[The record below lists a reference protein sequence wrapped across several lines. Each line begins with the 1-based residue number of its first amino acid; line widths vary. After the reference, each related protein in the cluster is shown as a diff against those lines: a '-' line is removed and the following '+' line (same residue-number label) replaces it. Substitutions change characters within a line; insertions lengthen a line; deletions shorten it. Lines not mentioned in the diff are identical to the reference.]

1 MRSAEPGWL
10 RRHYDANAARYDK
23 RIDFLDRTVFSG
35 GRAWVCSK
43 ATGETLELAIG
54 TGLNLPH
61 YPPNVALTGID
72 LSPGMIDIARTRAGE
87 LGREVA
93 LQVGDA
99 ERLPFAEESF
109 DTVVTTLSL
118 CTIPDDRQAIAEAFR
133 VLRPGG
139 RFLLMEHVRSPS
151 LLVRLGQRAA
161 EHLTLRFEGD
171 HQLRDPVDHLEGT
184 GFRLERLERSKWGI
198 VERVAAVKPDR
209 V

>member
-99 ERLPFAEESF
+99 ERLPFADESF